1 MNRCRRSFADFV
13 LAGGL
18 VSAVFGLG
26 VMAAAPPVA
35 SAKQPTTAPSGAS
48 TSTSSTLP
56 AEIVGEWFE
65 GTVGPTT
72 YWDSQTG
79 KYLGSGR
86 QMGSILQLSA
96 DGTFKKYVYVYMKTY
111 ALVTESW
118 TSIEGTAAVSGDT
131 LTLTP
136 TKGHYKTGGSSKPID
151 RDMTAEEVTKAA
163 ASYAWRLETNKDTGR
178 VELVLPFDDGSA
190 FRYRRTDEEKTQK

>member
-1 MNRCRRSFADFV
+1 MKRGRSAEYV
-13 LAGGL
+13 LAGGV
-18 VSAVFGLG
+18 VSAVIGLG
-26 VMAAAPPVA
+26 VMAMAPHAVL
-35 SAKQPTTAPSGAS
+35 AKQPTTAPRRAS
-48 TSTSSTLP
+48 TSANSIP
-56 AEIVGEWFE
+56 AEMVGEWFE

-86 QMGSILQLSA
+86 QMGSILELHA
-96 DGTFKKYVYVYMKTY
+96 DGTFKKYVYIYMKTY

-118 TSIEGTAAVSGDT
+118 TSMAGTAAVAGDQ
-131 LTLTP
+131 LTLTV

-163 ASYAWRLETNKDTGR
+163 ATYAWRMETNKDTGR

-190 FRYRRTDEEKTQK
+190 FRYRRTDEEGQSK